1 MKNIIQINEIPI
13 PNNMKTVTLGWIE
26 IFLNEKVGILLIKSK
41 AINIVRYGAIKL
53 RSIDILKFDNS
64 KIRGVKIKIAP
75 IGDGIP
81 SK

>member
-1 MKNIIQINEIPI
+1 MQINEIPI
-13 PNNMKTVTLGWIE
+13 PNNIKTVTLGWIE

-41 AINIVRYGAIKL
+41 AINTVRYGAIEL
-53 RSIDILKFDNS
+53 RSKDMLKFDSS

>member
-64 KIRGVKIKIAP
+64 KIRRVKIKIAP